1 MPQFENI
8 AILGRILRTTID
20 VISRRTSDAYAN
32 VIIGNAIKD
41 LAKKYNFLDY
51 VKIQGTQYT
60 EVFDVI
66 DIGTEINNVDLKE
79 IGKAANEFLE
89 NIIGSMGKNAGYY
102 FLKEIKE
109 NMPSEYGA
117 IIKEIGVDLDFLQL
131 KFLAE
136 LKQFSRLQIK
146 NSEMLRNFTKIL
158 FDILD
163 KDYGRTAAFITL
175 NELVGRLG
183 TEYETLRYVQIN
195 DIRSVQG
202 VDIVTI
208 NSDVDKA
215 DSSEVGAAIQRIVQE
230 LNNYYAD
237 KGGFNLIEKLKNQ
250 LSSDYIFQLEMI
262 GINLE
267 VIQLKKEL
275 VIKHVII
282 ALIDALSRSSN
293 PSSSIMVVNDVIK
306 KFQERFEFL
315 NKIKIDSEQFSKGN
329 DGVVVSPEIEDVN
342 SSELG
347 RGIQKVVEDLTI
359 SLGEEA
365 GENFIE
371 IFKKRLGKA
380 YVLRIEEMGVNLHM
394 MELKRNLIW

>member
-394 MELKRNLIW
+394 IELKRNLIW

>member
-109 NMPSEYGA
+109 DMSSGYGA

-131 KFLAE
+131 KFHAE

-146 NSEMLRNFTKIL
+146 NSEMLRNFTNIL

-175 NELVGRLG
+175 NELVGSLG

-250 LSSDYIFQLEMI
+250 LSSDYIFQLERI

-380 YVLRIEEMGVNLHM
+380 YVLRIEEMGVNLHL
-394 MELKRNLIW
+394 MELKRNLTW

>member
-89 NIIGSMGKNAGYY
+89 NIIGSMGKNAGHY

-208 NSDVDKA
+208 NSDVDEA
-215 DSSEVGAAIQRIVQE
+215 DSSEVGAAMQRIVQE
-230 LNNYYAD
+230 LSNYYAD

-250 LSSDYIFQLEMI
+250 LSSDYIFQLERI

-275 VIKHVII
+275 VIKHIII
-282 ALIDALSRSSN
+282 ALIDVLSRSSN

-329 DGVVVSPEIEDVN
+329 DGVVVSPDIEAVN

-347 RGIQKVVEDLTI
+347 RGIQKVVEDLIT
-359 SLGEEA
+359 SLGEDA
-365 GENFIE
+365 GENFVE

-394 MELKRNLIW
+394 MELKRNLTW

>member
-51 VKIQGTQYT
+51 VKIQGIQYT

-109 NMPSEYGA
+109 DMSSEYGA

-131 KFLAE
+131 KFHAE
-136 LKQFSRLQIK
+136 LKQFSRLQTK
-146 NSEMLRNFTKIL
+146 NSEMLRNFTNIL

-250 LSSDYIFQLEMI
+250 LSSDYIFQLERI

-275 VIKHVII
+275 VIKHIII
-282 ALIDALSRSSN
+282 ALIDVLSRSSN

-380 YVLRIEEMGVNLHM
+380 YVLRIEEMGVNLHL
-394 MELKRNLIW
+394 MELKRNLTW

>member
-394 MELKRNLIW
+394 MELKRNLTW

>member
-109 NMPSEYGA
+109 DMSSEYGA

-394 MELKRNLIW
+394 MELKRNLTW